1 MGLNDAEGFLLRCV
15 GSRSAPCTTNK
26 NAGEKDTSFRRMTD
40 YGMRAEEGGAP
51 STYLPHDVAAASWRN
66 DNEDT
71 LRPMPSNAASSDT
84 QPPPYLTAQIE
95 RDF

>member
-1 MGLNDAEGFLLRCV
+1 
-15 GSRSAPCTTNK
+15 
-26 NAGEKDTSFRRMTD
+26 
-40 YGMRAEEGGAP
+40 
-51 STYLPHDVAAASWRN
+51 LPHDVAAASWRN